1 MKKALETI
9 EHFAKLGL
17 GSINTPYLDD
27 TEKIGLMGEY
37 FEIILDCI
45 DGRLVEAFPAPSMGG
60 CCQDDPAKQYEEDGY
75 EETEGYV
82 SFGGGCGCG
91 GNCVCGKES

>member
-1 MKKALETI
+1 MKKALETM

-17 GSINTPYLDD
+17 GSKDTPYLDD
-27 TEKIGLMGEY
+27 TEKIGLMSEY

-45 DGRLVEAFPAPSMGG
+45 DGRLVDAFPAPSMGG
-60 CCQDDPAKQYEEDGY
+60 CCQDDPAKQHEEDSY
-75 EETEGYV
+75 EETKGYI